1 MKLMIIILKIKLG
14 GNITM
19 NSERKIKELID
30 RFEGKVCLYA
40 IDEQNNIIKNNENEI
55 VETASCIKLFIL
67 IEYYNQI
74 LKNEKSRD
82 DIINY
87 SVQNDYVENGSGIIQ
102 FLKDL
107 NLSSINMAT
116 LMMIVSDNIATNKMI
131 EYLGFDNINNT
142 IKKLGFKN
150 TFLNAKKL
158 DFNIYSSIGKTTAY
172 EYAKAYEM
180 ILKKKILT
188 PDLCDEITSILSHQ
202 TKNDMIIRFLS
213 PKYLE
218 EKGCENAFIKY
229 IATKSGGL
237 GDEGKEDIINC
248 RNDGGIISTTIGNY
262 IISIFI
268 NNFSDHY
275 FYADNPA
282 SLLGAKINKIIFE
295 TFEQNKGSIK

>member
-1 MKLMIIILKIKLG
+1 MINSEEKIKQ
-14 GNITM
+14 
-19 NSERKIKELID
+19 LID
-30 RFEGKVCLYA
+30 NFEGKVCIY
-40 IDEQNNIIKNNENEI
+40 ITDDKDNIIKYNENEI

-74 LKNEKSRD
+74 LKNEKSRN

-87 SVQNDYVENGSGIIQ
+87 YAQNDYVQNGSGIIQ
-102 FLKDL
+102 YLEDLK
-107 NLSSINMAT
+107 LSSKNMAC

-131 EYLGFDNINNT
+131 DYLGFDNINNT
-142 IKKLGFKN
+142 IKQLGFKN

-158 DFNIYSSIGKTTAY
+158 DFNIYNSIGKTTAL

-180 ILKKKILT
+180 ILKKEILT
-188 PDLCDEITSILSHQ
+188 PNLCNEIIEILSHQ
-202 TKNDMIIRFLS
+202 TKNDMIIRYLP

-218 EKGCENAFIKY
+218 EKGSDHAFIKY

-237 GDEGKEDIINC
+237 GEEGKKDIINC
-248 RNDGGIISTTIGNY
+248 RNDGGIISTNLGDY
-262 IISIFI
+262 IVTIFI
-268 NNFSDHY
+268 SGFHDHY

-295 TFEQNKGSIK
+295 AFEKNNGLII